1 MELQGPALLCIWI
14 GLCPLLVPGLVTQQ
28 ETAIRVAV
36 DRSVLLKI
44 PGCSLSNMD
53 EVQWKKNRNAF
64 LAKRKKTVIDN
75 DSECGCA
82 LQENGDLLV
91 HRAESSLYNV
101 LVYHNDGKQKCNGSI
116 SVTAEEPVDGPRI
129 ESNCTAKNVVI
140 RCSIS
145 AGTDP
150 NVIILWNNHTK
161 GNFKGKSHS
170 VSINLKEQPGTVIC
184 VAKNTV
190 SKEQQTKEINCSKGS
205 LFNPD
210 WDIYLILSIAGGCV
224 AFVIFLILV
233 IYLVKQRPC
242 SNNRSIE
249 EDGTPSYDRTQMNMQ
264 QRTLPIPPGP
274 PIDVPD
280 HSANQNPPAPH
291 RQQAP
296 TKSTARRGKQA
307 NQRHPP
313 PQEQT
318 DRVPGHH
325 QTLTAQPSKPALPAN
340 HPNEQPPRPQP
351 RTKSK
356 APRQHR
362 KPP

>member
-14 GLCPLLVPGLVTQQ
+14 GLCPLLVPAGLVTQQ

-190 SKEQQTKEINCSKGS
+190 SKEQQTKEINCSK
-205 LFNPD
+205 
-210 WDIYLILSIAGGCV
+210 
-224 AFVIFLILV
+224 
-233 IYLVKQRPC
+233 
-242 SNNRSIE
+242 E